1 MWGRTGDDE
10 KSFLFPLSS
19 VLTPAH
25 FLSPLFPGQSP
36 FCQHT
41 RSKQKASVERRFVRS
56 SQNLSYLTRRLKS
69 WSLVSNNNGCKK
81 VINDLTWA
89 SWSRSLSICS
99 LLSFSSVSCF
109 CSTVLTDL
117 QAATNE
123 TQQRL
128 HMTVK
133 KPLIAETNRILCW
146 ASLSLKIASKVF

>member
-1 MWGRTGDDE
+1 MRAHRGRWEELSLSPFKRSDSRALSLSFIPRPV
-10 KSFLFPLSS
+10 SFL
-19 VLTPAH
+19 PAY
-25 FLSPLFPGQSP
+25 
-36 FCQHT
+36 T
-41 RSKQKASVERRFVRS
+41 IKAEGLVERRFVRS
-56 SQNLSYLTRRLKS
+56 SRNLSYLTRRLKS